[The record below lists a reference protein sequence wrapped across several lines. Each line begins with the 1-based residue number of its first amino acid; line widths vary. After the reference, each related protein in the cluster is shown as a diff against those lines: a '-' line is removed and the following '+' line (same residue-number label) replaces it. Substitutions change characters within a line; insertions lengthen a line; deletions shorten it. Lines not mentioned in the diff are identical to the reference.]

1 MPISSH
7 DLAMMQMRGV
17 KIDAMAPTRT
27 AVSLLDER
35 ESNLHKKII
44 DHCNAQ
50 HPRWKFYHCRTD
62 RKSTVEVGAADFVI
76 FLPNGK
82 TIVME
87 IKNKTG
93 KLSTEQQGWIKEMSM
108 LDHTVFVCRSM
119 DDFLNIVPLAHN
131 HKTKQEDERE

>member
-35 ESNLHKKII
+35 ESNLHKKIMA
-44 DHCNAQ
+44 HCNAQ
-50 HPRWKFYHCRTD
+50 YPRWKYVHSATHK
-62 RKSTVEVGAADFVI
+62 KSTVDIGVADFVI
-76 FLPNGK
+76 ALPNGK
-82 TIVME
+82 TIYVE
-87 IKNKTG
+87 VKTKTG

-119 DDFLNIVPLAHN
+119 EDFLNIVPLAHN
-131 HKTKQEDERE
+131 HNP